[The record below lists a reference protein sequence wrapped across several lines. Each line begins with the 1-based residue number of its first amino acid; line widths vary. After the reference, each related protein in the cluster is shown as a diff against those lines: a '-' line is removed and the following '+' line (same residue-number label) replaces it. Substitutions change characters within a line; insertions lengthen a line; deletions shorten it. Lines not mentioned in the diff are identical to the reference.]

1 MKHYS
6 SLRRIG
12 VSTAYTLFF
21 TPSLS
26 TAGGKNVHLLPSFS
40 SNFPKF
46 GNREP
51 RLSNGAFPFVPIV
64 FFTVYYRSLSLSL
77 LYTFFTHTNFWSS
90 IIWRIYAPGWKIKRG
105 RERGSNWRRVK
116 RAKQT
121 WKRRKRLKHR
131 DDITTFHRVEN
142 ISVFRYSIYPPIERR
157 LIENSRSVESRI
169 VSTSGKERKREEKKE
184 GKKGMITR

>member
-6 SLRRIG
+6 SPRRIG

-26 TAGGKNVHLLPSFS
+26 TAGRKKCPSSSLFFIKFS
-40 SNFPKF
+40 EIWKL
-46 GNREP
+46 

-169 VSTSGKERKREEKKE
+169 VSTSGKKE
-184 GKKGMITR
+184 GKKKKRKGRKGW

>member
-1 MKHYS
+1 MYRLRTRYFSPPPSPRPGEKCLS
-6 SLRRIG
+6 S
-12 VSTAYTLFF
+12 
-21 TPSLS
+21 
-26 TAGGKNVHLLPSFS
+26 SFS

-90 IIWRIYAPGWKIKRG
+90 IIWRIYAPGWKIKRW

-169 VSTSGKERKREEKKE
+169 VSTSGKERRKEEKKE